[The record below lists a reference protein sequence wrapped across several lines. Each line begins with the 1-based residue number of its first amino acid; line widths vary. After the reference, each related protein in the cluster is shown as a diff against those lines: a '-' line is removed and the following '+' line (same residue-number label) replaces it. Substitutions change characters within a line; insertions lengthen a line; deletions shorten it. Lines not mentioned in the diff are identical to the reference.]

1 MGRRRKNSTAS
12 DVVEL
17 IAVMPWWMGVVL
29 AVVSY
34 LYFHSVA
41 IRPAPVVVAPG
52 QVGHTLLPT
61 LWHAA
66 SSALQYAAPL
76 LCLVGAGL
84 SAYRRRS
91 RARLL
96 TDATASD
103 AAGAVNRMTW
113 HEFEQ
118 LVGEAFR
125 RQGFAVTELGGNGPD
140 GGVDLVLSKD
150 GERFLVQCKQWR
162 AQKVGVAVVRELY
175 GVMAAKGA
183 AGGFVVTSGRFTDE
197 ATAFASGRNVKL
209 IDGTRLSA
217 FLRAPTTPAGQAR
230 APADDSGPA
239 AAAGAGAGAIRRAS
253 AEQVPSCPK
262 CSKPMVRRVARQ
274 GTAAGNAFWGCTN
287 YPGCRGTRQIEG

>member
-1 MGRRRKNSTAS
+1 
-12 DVVEL
+12 
-17 IAVMPWWMGVVL
+17 MPWWVGVVL
-29 AVVSY
+29 AAASY
-34 LYFHSVA
+34 LYFHGVA
-41 IRPAPVVVAPG
+41 SRPAPVVVAPG
-52 QVGHTLLPT
+52 QVGHALLPT
-61 LWHAA
+61 LWYAA

-76 LCLVGAGL
+76 LCLAGAGL

-96 TDATASD
+96 ANATANDSARVVD
-103 AAGAVNRMTW
+103 QMAWR
-113 HEFEQ
+113 EFEQ

-125 RQGFAVTELGGNGPD
+125 RQGFAVAELGGTGPD
-140 GGVDLVLSKD
+140 GGVDLELSKG

-183 AGGFVVTSGRFTDE
+183 TGGFVVTSGRFTNE

-230 APADDSGPA
+230 APADNIGLA
-239 AAAGAGAGAIRRAS
+239 AADAAVAIRRAS

-274 GTAAGNAFWGCTN
+274 GTAAGNAFWGCTG